1 MTAKELFEE
10 LGYEYYDYRFTDE
23 YYQRTSLEEDKW
35 KSSIEFLKP
44 DKMIWLSED
53 YNFIE
58 IDLKTLSAI
67 YQRVKELGWLEE

>member
-1 MTAKELFEE
+1 MK
-10 LGYEYYDYRFTDE
+10 
-23 YYQRTSLEEDKW
+23 
-35 KSSIEFLKP
+35 SIEFLKP